1 MKKIAITALLGL
13 LLAPAYAENQ
23 QGFDQDEIYQQVQ
36 LTSEYIENELSKIV
50 LANLA
55 VMSPEQERRLN
66 TSKQAANAFNQ
77 RARRQLMQTWPAYM
91 NRCYAG
97 NAARLCAYRDMYF
110 HQIFEFVMK
119 QSGDRQ
125 RVVPLNVQTRAW
137 MRQNPQLLEQ
147 AAAEIAAVV
156 HEAGL

>member
-13 LLAPAYAENQ
+13 LLTPAYAENQ

-36 LTSEYIENELSKIV
+36 LTSEYIENELSNIV
-50 LANLA
+50 L
-55 VMSPEQERRLN
+55 V
-66 TSKQAANAFNQ
+66 
-77 RARRQLMQTWPAYM
+77 MQTWPAYM

-125 RVVPLNVQTRAW
+125 RVVPLNAQTRAW
-137 MRQNPQLLEQ
+137 MRQNPRLSEQ
-147 AAAEIAAVV
+147 ASAEIAAIIR
-156 HEAGL
+156 EASL

>member
-36 LTSEYIENELSKIV
+36 LTSEYIENELSNIV
-50 LANLA
+50 L
-55 VMSPEQERRLN
+55 V
-66 TSKQAANAFNQ
+66 
-77 RARRQLMQTWPAYM
+77 MQTWPAYM

-125 RVVPLNVQTRAW
+125 RVVPLNAQTRAW
-137 MRQNPQLLEQ
+137 MRQNPRLSEQ
-147 AAAEIAAVV
+147 ASAEIAAIIR
-156 HEAGL
+156 EASL

>member
-36 LTSEYIENELSKIV
+36 LTSEYIENELSNIV

-66 TSKQAANAFNQ
+66 TSKQAENVFNQ
-77 RARRQLMQTWPAYM
+77 RARRQLMQTWPDYM

-119 QSGDRQ
+119 QAGDRQ
-125 RVVPLNVQTRAW
+125 RIVPLNAQTRAW
-137 MRQNPQLLEQ
+137 IRQNHRLSEQ
-147 AAAEIAAVV
+147 ASAEIAAIV

>member
-1 MKKIAITALLGL
+1 MKKIAITVLLGL

-36 LTSEYIENELSKIV
+36 LTSEYIENELSNIV

-77 RARRQLMQTWPAYM
+77 RARRQLLQTWPAYM

>member
-23 QGFDQDEIYQQVQ
+23 QGFDQDEIYQQIQ
-36 LTSEYIENELSKIV
+36 LTSEYIENEMSKIV

-66 TSKQAANAFNQ
+66 TSKQAESAFNQ

-97 NAARLCAYRDMYF
+97 NAARLCAYRDIYF
-110 HQIFEFVMK
+110 HQVFELVMK
-119 QSGDRQ
+119 QVGDRQ
-125 RVVPLNVQTRAW
+125 RVVPLHVRTRAW

>member
-23 QGFDQDEIYQQVQ
+23 QGFDRDEIYQQVQ
-36 LTSEYIENELSKIV
+36 LTSEYIENELSNIV
-50 LANLA
+50 L
-55 VMSPEQERRLN
+55 V
-66 TSKQAANAFNQ
+66 
-77 RARRQLMQTWPAYM
+77 MQTWPAYM

-97 NAARLCAYRDMYF
+97 NAARLCAYRDIYF

-119 QSGDRQ
+119 QAGDRQ
-125 RVVPLNVQTRAW
+125 RVVPLNAQTRAW
-137 MRQNPQLLEQ
+137 MRQNPRLSEQ
-147 AAAEIAAVV
+147 ASAEIAAIV

>member
-1 MKKIAITALLGL
+1 MKKIVITALLGL

-23 QGFDQDEIYQQVQ
+23 QGFDQDEIYQQIQ

-66 TSKQAANAFNQ
+66 TSKQVENAFNQ
-77 RARRQLMQTWPAYM
+77 RTRRQLMQTWPAYM

-97 NAARLCAYRDMYF
+97 NVARLCAYRDMYF

-119 QSGDRQ
+119 QAGDRQ
-125 RVVPLNVQTRAW
+125 RIVPLNAQTRAW
-137 MRQNPQLLEQ
+137 IRQNPQLSEQ
-147 AAAEIAAVV
+147 ASAEIAAIV

>member
-36 LTSEYIENELSKIV
+36 LTSEYIENELSNIV

>member
-1 MKKIAITALLGL
+1 MKKIAITVLLGL

-36 LTSEYIENELSKIV
+36 LTSEYIENELSNIV

>member
-1 MKKIAITALLGL
+1 MKKIVITALLGL

-23 QGFDQDEIYQQVQ
+23 QDFDRDEIYQQVQ
-36 LTSEYIENELSKIV
+36 LTSEYIENELSNIV

-55 VMSPEQERRLN
+55 VMSSEQERRLN
-66 TSKQAANAFNQ
+66 TSKQVENAFNQ
-77 RARRQLMQTWPAYM
+77 RTRRQLMQTWPAYM

-97 NAARLCAYRDMYF
+97 NVARLCAYRDMYF

-125 RVVPLNVQTRAW
+125 RVVPLHVQTRAW
-137 MRQNPQLLEQ
+137 MRQNPRLWGQ
-147 AAAEIAAVV
+147 AVAEITAII

>member
-13 LLAPAYAENQ
+13 LLTPAYAENQ

-36 LTSEYIENELSKIV
+36 LTSEYIENELSNIV
-50 LANLA
+50 L
-55 VMSPEQERRLN
+55 V
-66 TSKQAANAFNQ
+66 
-77 RARRQLMQTWPAYM
+77 MQTWPAYM

-119 QSGDRQ
+119 QAGDRQ
-125 RVVPLNVQTRAW
+125 RIVPLNAQTRAW
-137 MRQNPQLLEQ
+137 IRQNPRLSEQ
-147 AAAEIAAVV
+147 ASAEIAAIIR
-156 HEAGL
+156 EASL

>member
-1 MKKIAITALLGL
+1 MKKIVITALLGL

-36 LTSEYIENELSKIV
+36 LTSEYIENELSNIV

-66 TSKQAANAFNQ
+66 TSKQAANAFKQ

>member
-13 LLAPAYAENQ
+13 LLTPAYAENQ

-36 LTSEYIENELSKIV
+36 LTSEYIENELSNIV
-50 LANLA
+50 L
-55 VMSPEQERRLN
+55 V
-66 TSKQAANAFNQ
+66 
-77 RARRQLMQTWPAYM
+77 MQTWPAYM

-97 NAARLCAYRDMYF
+97 NAARLCAYRDIYF

-125 RVVPLNVQTRAW
+125 RVVPLNAQTRAW
-137 MRQNPQLLEQ
+137 MRQNPRLSEQ
-147 AAAEIAAVV
+147 ASAEIAAIV

>member
-13 LLAPAYAENQ
+13 LLTPAYAENQ

-36 LTSEYIENELSKIV
+36 LTSEYIENELSNIV
-50 LANLA
+50 L
-55 VMSPEQERRLN
+55 V
-66 TSKQAANAFNQ
+66 
-77 RARRQLMQTWPAYM
+77 MQTWPAYM

-97 NAARLCAYRDMYF
+97 NAARLCAYRDIYF

-119 QSGDRQ
+119 QAGDRQ
-125 RVVPLNVQTRAW
+125 RVVPLNAQTRAW
-137 MRQNPQLLEQ
+137 MRQNPRLSEQ
-147 AAAEIAAVV
+147 ASAEIAAIV

>member
-36 LTSEYIENELSKIV
+36 LTSEYIENELSNIV

-66 TSKQAANAFNQ
+66 TSKQAESAFNQ

-97 NAARLCAYRDMYF
+97 NVARLCAYCDMYF

-125 RVVPLNVQTRAW
+125 RVVPLNAQTHAW
-137 MRQNPQLLEQ
+137 IRQNPQLLEQ
-147 AAAEIAAVV
+147 AAAEITAIIR
-156 HEAGL
+156 EAGL

>member
-1 MKKIAITALLGL
+1 MKKIAITTLLGL

-66 TSKQAANAFNQ
+66 TSKQVENAFNQ

-119 QSGDRQ
+119 QAGDRQ
-125 RVVPLNVQTRAW
+125 RVLPLNAQTHAW
-137 MRQNPQLLEQ
+137 IWQNPRLSEQ
-147 AAAEIAAVV
+147 AAAEITAIIR
-156 HEAGL
+156 EADL

>member
-13 LLAPAYAENQ
+13 LLTPAYAENQ

-66 TSKQAANAFNQ
+66 TSKQAESAFNQ

-119 QSGDRQ
+119 QAGDRQ
-125 RVVPLNVQTRAW
+125 RVLPLNAQTHAW
-137 MRQNPQLLEQ
+137 IWQNPRLSEQ
-147 AAAEIAAVV
+147 AAAEITAIIR
-156 HEAGL
+156 EAGL

>member
-36 LTSEYIENELSKIV
+36 LTSEYIENELSNIV

-55 VMSPEQERRLN
+55 VMSPEQERWLN
-66 TSKQAANAFNQ
+66 TSKQAENAFNQ
-77 RARRQLMQTWPAYM
+77 RTRRQLMQTWPAYM

-119 QSGDRQ
+119 QAGDRQ
-125 RVVPLNVQTRAW
+125 RVLPLNAQTHAW
-137 MRQNPQLLEQ
+137 IWQNPRLSEQ
-147 AAAEIAAVV
+147 AAAEITAIIR
-156 HEAGL
+156 EAGL

>member
-23 QGFDQDEIYQQVQ
+23 QGFDRDEIYQQVQ
-36 LTSEYIENELSKIV
+36 LTSEYIENELSNIV

-66 TSKQAANAFNQ
+66 TSKQAENAFNQ

-119 QSGDRQ
+119 QTGDRQ
-125 RVVPLNVQTRAW
+125 RVVPLNARTRAW
-137 MRQNPQLLEQ
+137 MRQHPQLLEQ

>member
-13 LLAPAYAENQ
+13 LLTPAYAENQ

-36 LTSEYIENELSKIV
+36 LTSEYIENELSNIV
-50 LANLA
+50 L
-55 VMSPEQERRLN
+55 V
-66 TSKQAANAFNQ
+66 
-77 RARRQLMQTWPAYM
+77 MQTWPAYM

-97 NAARLCAYRDMYF
+97 NAARLCAYRDIYF

-119 QSGDRQ
+119 QAGDRQ
-125 RVVPLNVQTRAW
+125 RVVPLNAQTRAW
-137 MRQNPQLLEQ
+137 IRQNPRLSEQ
-147 AAAEIAAVV
+147 ASAEIAAIV

>member
-1 MKKIAITALLGL
+1 MKKIVITALLGL

-23 QGFDQDEIYQQVQ
+23 QDFDRDEIYQQVQ
-36 LTSEYIENELSKIV
+36 LTSEYIENELSNIV
-50 LANLA
+50 L
-55 VMSPEQERRLN
+55 V
-66 TSKQAANAFNQ
+66 
-77 RARRQLMQTWPAYM
+77 MQTWPAYM

-125 RVVPLNVQTRAW
+125 RVVPLHVRTRAW
-137 MRQNPQLLEQ
+137 MRQNPRLWGQ
-147 AAAEIAAVV
+147 AVAEITAII

>member
-36 LTSEYIENELSKIV
+36 LTSEYIENELSNIV

-66 TSKQAANAFNQ
+66 TSKQAENAFNQ

-97 NAARLCAYRDMYF
+97 NATRLCAYRDMYF

-125 RVVPLNVQTRAW
+125 RVVPLNAQTHAW
-137 MRQNPQLLEQ
+137 IRQNPRLSEQ
-147 AAAEIAAVV
+147 AAAEITAIIR
-156 HEAGL
+156 EAGL

>member
-23 QGFDQDEIYQQVQ
+23 QDFDRDEIYQQVQ
-36 LTSEYIENELSKIV
+36 LTSEYIENELSNIV

-55 VMSPEQERRLN
+55 VMWPEQERRLN
-66 TSKQAANAFNQ
+66 TSKQAENAFNQ
-77 RARRQLMQTWPAYM
+77 RAWHQFMQTWPAYM

-119 QSGDRQ
+119 QTGDRQ
-125 RVVPLNVQTRAW
+125 RVVPLNARTRAW
-137 MRQNPQLLEQ
+137 MRQHPQLLEQ

>member
-1 MKKIAITALLGL
+1 MKKIAITVLLGL

-23 QGFDQDEIYQQVQ
+23 QGFDQDEIYQQIQ
-36 LTSEYIENELSKIV
+36 LTSEYIENEMSKIV

>member
-1 MKKIAITALLGL
+1 MKKIAITALLSL

-23 QGFDQDEIYQQVQ
+23 QGFDRDEIYQQVQ
-36 LTSEYIENELSKIV
+36 LTSEYIENELSNIV

-66 TSKQAANAFNQ
+66 TSKQAENAFNQ

-97 NAARLCAYRDMYF
+97 NAARLCAYRDIYF
-110 HQIFEFVMK
+110 NQVFELVMK
-119 QSGDRQ
+119 QVGDRQ
-125 RVVPLNVQTRAW
+125 RVVPLNARTRAW

>member
-66 TSKQAANAFNQ
+66 TSKQAENAFNQ

-97 NAARLCAYRDMYF
+97 NVARLCAYRDMYF

-119 QSGDRQ
+119 QAGDRQ
-125 RVVPLNVQTRAW
+125 RVLPLNAQTHAW
-137 MRQNPQLLEQ
+137 IWQNPRLSEQ
-147 AAAEIAAVV
+147 AVAEITAIIR
-156 HEAGL
+156 EAGL